1 MTTALLISRQASQQI
16 ESTKVREWLVHAPK
30 QRRGLWGLYG
40 ADRIC
45 LTNAAAGT
53 VREDESQ
60 FSSVCTMCVYSV
72 WSKKEKKEERK
83 GVCLPI
89 PFENGSAFGE
99 GVVAISEGENMF
111 SRGSEGYVSRL

>member
-1 MTTALLISRQASQQI
+1 MLISRQASQQI

-45 LTNAAAGT
+45 LTNAAARRKGRR
-53 VREDESQ
+53 V
-60 FSSVCTMCVYSV
+60 SVLKCVLCVYSV

-99 GVVAISEGENMF
+99 GVVAIGEGENMF
-111 SRGSEGYVSRL
+111 SRGSEGHVPCL

>member
-1 MTTALLISRQASQQI
+1 M
-16 ESTKVREWLVHAPK
+16 
-30 QRRGLWGLYG
+30 
-40 ADRIC
+40 
-45 LTNAAAGT
+45 TNAAAGA

-72 WSKKEKKEERK
+72 WSKKKEKRKEGK
-83 GVCLPI
+83 GVCVCLPI